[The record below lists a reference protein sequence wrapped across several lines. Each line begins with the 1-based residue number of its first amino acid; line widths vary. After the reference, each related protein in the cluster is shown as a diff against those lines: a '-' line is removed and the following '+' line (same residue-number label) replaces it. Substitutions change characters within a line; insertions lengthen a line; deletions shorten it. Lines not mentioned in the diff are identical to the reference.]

1 MGGCQYTDSCL
12 ADPLVE
18 RTMNKQNI
26 GIICSSGGHLAQ
38 ALSVIDA
45 FDGHDLFLIVH
56 DLPTLK
62 GIQISEVKRIYQ
74 LRVIL
79 GYTSFI
85 AVFLTALANV
95 FQLVRIFWIERPS
108 ILFSTGAEIAIPAF
122 YVGKVFYR
130 TRLIYLETLTRV
142 KDLSLTGK
150 FLYPIVNLFL
160 VQWPELLKKVGRK
173 AVYGGRL
180 I

>member
-1 MGGCQYTDSCL
+1 MVDEYFGRGS
-12 ADPLVE
+12 AHPLFE

-26 GIICSSGGHLAQ
+26 GIICSSGGHLTE
-38 ALSVIDA
+38 ALSIIDA
-45 FDGHDLFLIVH
+45 FEGHNLFLIVH

-62 GIQISEVKRIYQ
+62 GIQINEVKRIYQ

-95 FQLVRIFWIERPS
+95 FQVIRIFWIEKPS

-122 YVGKVFYR
+122 YVGKIFYR

-142 KDLSLTGK
+142 KVLSLTGK
-150 FLYPIVNLFL
+150 VLYPIVNLFL
-160 VQWPELLKKVGRK
+160 VQWPELLKKAGPK

-180 I
+180 L

>member
-1 MGGCQYTDSCL
+1 M
-12 ADPLVE
+12 
-18 RTMNKQNI
+18 MKHI
-26 GIICSSGGHLAQ
+26 GIITSSGGHLTEAM
-38 ALSVIDA
+38 AVTEA
-45 FDGHDLFLIVH
+45 FAGHDLFLIVH

-62 GIQISEVKRIYQ
+62 GIEINEVRRIYQ
-74 LRVIL
+74 LKVIW
-79 GYTSFI
+79 GYTSLM
-85 AVFLTALANV
+85 AVFLTACVNL
-95 FQLVRIFWIERPS
+95 FQLLLIFWIEKPS

-122 YVGKVFYR
+122 YVGKLLFR

-150 FLYPIVNLFL
+150 VLYPIVDLFL
-160 VQWPELLKKVGRK
+160 VQWPELLKKAGPK

>member
-1 MGGCQYTDSCL
+1 M
-12 ADPLVE
+12 
-18 RTMNKQNI
+18 KNI
-26 GIICSSGGHLAQ
+26 GILTSSGGHLTEAM
-38 ALSVIDA
+38 SIVEA
-45 FDGHDLFLIVH
+45 FEGNDLFLIVH

-62 GIQISEVKRIYQ
+62 GIQINEVGRIYQ

-79 GYTSFI
+79 GYTSLL
-85 AVFLTALANV
+85 AVFLTAVVNV
-95 FQLVRIFWIERPS
+95 FQLLRIFWIEKPS

-122 YVGKVFYR
+122 YVGKILFR

-142 KDLSLTGK
+142 RVLSLTGK
-150 FLYPIVNLFL
+150 VLYPIVDLFL
-160 VQWPELLKKVGRK
+160 VQWPELLEKAGPK

>member
-1 MGGCQYTDSCL
+1 M
-12 ADPLVE
+12 
-18 RTMNKQNI
+18 KNI
-26 GIICSSGGHLAQ
+26 GILTSSGGHLTEAM
-38 ALSVIDA
+38 SIIEA
-45 FDGHDLFLIVH
+45 FEGNAHFLIVH

-62 GIQISEVKRIYQ
+62 GIQINEVGRIYQ

-79 GYTSFI
+79 GYTSLF
-85 AVFLTALANV
+85 AVFLTAVVNV
-95 FQLVRIFWIERPS
+95 FQLLRIFWIERPS

-122 YVGKVFYR
+122 YVGKILFR

-142 KDLSLTGK
+142 RVLSLTGK
-150 FLYPIVNLFL
+150 VLYPIVDLFL
-160 VQWPELLKKVGRK
+160 VQWPELLKKAGPK

>member
-1 MGGCQYTDSCL
+1 M
-12 ADPLVE
+12 
-18 RTMNKQNI
+18 KNI
-26 GIICSSGGHLAQ
+26 GILTSSGGHLTEAM
-38 ALSVIDA
+38 SIIEA
-45 FDGHDLFLIVH
+45 FEGNDHFLIVH

-62 GIQISEVKRIYQ
+62 GIQINEVGRIYQ

-79 GYTSFI
+79 GYTSLF
-85 AVFLTALANV
+85 AVFLTAVVNV
-95 FQLVRIFWIERPS
+95 FQLLRIFWIERPS

-122 YVGKVFYR
+122 YVGKILFR

-142 KDLSLTGK
+142 RVLSLTGK
-150 FLYPIVNLFL
+150 VLYPIVDLFL
-160 VQWPELLKKVGRK
+160 VQWPELLKKAGPK